1 MPSVFVELGSV
12 GSISSQSSRSP
23 TAVGTGSGFTTC
35 SYSISQITPLVLTSR
50 I

>member
-1 MPSVFVELGSV
+1 MPSVFDDAGSV
-12 GSISSQSSRSP
+12 GSISSHNSKSS

-35 SYSISQITPLVLTSR
+35 SYSTSQVTLFVVTSR